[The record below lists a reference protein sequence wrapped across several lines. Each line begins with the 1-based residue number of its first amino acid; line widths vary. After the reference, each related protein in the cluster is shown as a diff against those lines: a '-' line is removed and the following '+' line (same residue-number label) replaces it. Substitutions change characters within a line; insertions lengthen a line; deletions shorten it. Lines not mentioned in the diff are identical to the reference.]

1 MGKIIISPVKNFA
14 GTVTIPARLTLPQ
27 VGAWEAATAEQ
38 TELIQKLIQDKVEL
52 YSTYE
57 VDKIFVPVLCELVEK
72 WELKDLATGEP
83 IDEKLSLDT
92 FPATPRKAAHELVDW
107 LTSEVR
113 KVFLG
118 ETEIPN
124 V

>member
-1 MGKIIISPVKNFA
+1 MSKVILSPLKNFP

-27 VGAWEAATAEQ
+27 VGIWEAATTEQ
-38 TELIQKLIQDKVEL
+38 TELIQKLIKDKVEL

-57 VDKIFVPVLCELVEK
+57 VDKIFVPALCDLVEK

-83 IDEKLSLDT
+83 IGEKLTLDT

-107 LTSEVR
+107 LTSEIR

-124 V
+124 A